1 MESLGHKTVAARK
14 AAGCAMV
21 WLNILES
28 VMIIT
33 LFPA

>member
-1 MESLGHKTVAARK
+1 MESPGNKTAVRK
-14 AAGCAMV
+14 PAGCAMQ